1 MILKQNDIVVYAHKS
16 RYHVSGGQ
24 MDEMLG
30 NQVIVVDGNLYGSP
44 TDRVLIRPHPSI
56 GGGQY
61 IVQAK
66 DLEWPDVQIPLEVT
80 C

>member
-1 MILKQNDIVVYAHKS
+1 MIFKQNDVVVYAHKS
-16 RYHVSGGQ
+16 KYHASGT

-30 NQVIVVDGNLYGSP
+30 TQVTVVDADSYGQP
-44 TDRVLIRPHPSI
+44 TDRVRIRPHPSI
-56 GGGQY
+56 GSGRY

-66 DLEWPDVQIPLEVT
+66 DLEWPDVQIPLELT